1 MALEEKL
8 SQAPTPEAPENEDEI
23 DLEIAVLLGQ
33 RLLDDGG
40 FDVVEKAVA
49 SSSDPGQV
57 IGQFIMQMG
66 TQLMESM
73 PEGTELSPAILLA
86 PGGWV
91 EQISDYIQDEGVADK
106 AVMDKAE
113 IYVASTAQQMAQQ
126 AMAKGDPNAPPVA
139 PGANVAPPM
148 PGGVV

>member
-1 MALEEKL
+1 MALEDKL
-8 SQAPTPEAPENEDEI
+8 AAAEAAPAKDDSNI

-40 FDVVEKAVA
+40 FDVIEKAVGE
-49 SSSDPGQV
+49 SSDAAQV
-57 IGQFIMQMG
+57 VGQFIMQMG

-73 PEGTELSPAILLA
+73 PEGTELSPEILLA

-91 EQISDYIQDEGVADK
+91 EQMSDYIQEEGVADK
-106 AVMDKAE
+106 TVMDKAE

-126 AMAKGDPNAPPVA
+126 AMQKGDPNAPPVA

-148 PGGVV
+148 PGGAV